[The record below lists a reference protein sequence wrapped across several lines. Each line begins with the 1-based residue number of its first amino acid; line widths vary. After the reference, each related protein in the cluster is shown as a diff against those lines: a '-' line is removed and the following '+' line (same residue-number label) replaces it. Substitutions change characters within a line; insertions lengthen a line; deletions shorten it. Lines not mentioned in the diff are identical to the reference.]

1 MTDKTGEQDWKQS
14 FELGQ
19 SRTKSFSKQYRAS
32 FWNHNEILFADQ
44 EVSLQVCGDIPE
56 NAMYVDAVTMKHQTP
71 WYEIKVE
78 FTIIYRYLFYYYEM
92 KVGNSKFKKLQY
104 H

>member
-1 MTDKTGEQDWKQS
+1 
-14 FELGQ
+14 
-19 SRTKSFSKQYRAS
+19 
-32 FWNHNEILFADQ
+32 
-44 EVSLQVCGDIPE
+44 
-56 NAMYVDAVTMKHQTP
+56 MYVDAVTMKHQTP

-78 FTIIYRYLFYYYEM
+78 FKIIYRYLFYYYEM